1 MIGAVRVWLTSIVM
15 VTLLLSVAQTLIP
28 EGTIR
33 KIAGFTGGLILL
45 VALLRPV
52 LGADLER
59 LHLDLGDYERASE
72 ERQEELASAGN
83 AELKALIESQTAA
96 YISDKANALGLE
108 VTVRVEAEAGADGI
122 PVPAAADIQGARSEE
137 LASYME
143 QELGIPR
150 ERQSWHEES

>member
-59 LHLDLGDYERASE
+59 LHLDLGDYERAIE

-122 PVPAAADIQGARSEE
+122 PVPATADIQGARSEE

-150 ERQSWHEES
+150 ERQSWQEES